1 MRHAYTALHRRCRI
15 HAMPKS
21 LNAML
26 VTAALLSASATA
38 HSRESAALH
47 VRAVIQPAACAL
59 LPQAN
64 PDAAAND
71 VDTVRVVV
79 ECDAGTRVVVTAAD
93 GLTGQAL
100 AHHMAHRG
108 TRSMTTPAG
117 GITPTATRP
126 VGIVRQTYNVTM
138 DQGPARV
145 TITISYL

>member
-64 PDAAAND
+64 D

-108 TRSMTTPAG
+108 TRSMTTPGG

-138 DQGPARV
+138 DRGPARV

>member
-64 PDAAAND
+64 D

-100 AHHMAHRG
+100 AHHMPHRG
-108 TRSMTTPAG
+108 TRSMPAG

-138 DQGPARV
+138 DQGPAHV
-145 TITISYL
+145 TITIRYL